1 VDECFKQIDTNND
14 GKLSYEE
21 FKAAVESQKL
31 LINCFVHYSS
41 PVLPVPSS
49 SSATTTTTSS
59 SSVVS
64 SASVMNNTNTNTTKN
79 ATTTLNAQDSSKRST
94 TSESNIP
101 NLNLETSL
109 TSHFEDPITP
119 PHFEF

>member
-41 PVLPVPSS
+41 PIPPVPSS
-49 SSATTTTTSS
+49 SSSS
-59 SSVVS
+59 TASSI
-64 SASVMNNTNTNTTKN
+64 SVINNTNTDTTKSS
-79 ATTTLNAQDSSKRST
+79 TTTINSQDSSKKNT
-94 TSESNIP
+94 TSGQSNIP
-101 NLNLETSL
+101 NLNLETTL
-109 TSHFEDPITP
+109 TPHFEDPITP
-119 PHFEF
+119 RFEF